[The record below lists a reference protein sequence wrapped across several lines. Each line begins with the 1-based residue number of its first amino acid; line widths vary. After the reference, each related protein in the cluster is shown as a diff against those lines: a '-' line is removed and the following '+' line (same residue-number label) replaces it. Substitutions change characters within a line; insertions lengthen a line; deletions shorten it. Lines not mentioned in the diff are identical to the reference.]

1 MHPARNSAALV
12 LFSQPAASLSSEQR
26 GLLTLGLFA
35 CSVMV
40 AMLVESL
47 DLALGLVGGS
57 TGILIGFVFPALFFF
72 QIKGRQ
78 MDSQDMADDGATDSK
93 RFDLDLERSTAY
105 LYLIDRGRTRRMRMG
120 ACAMAVGGLLLIPVL
135 VGAQVLQIISATHES
150 HKHKT
155 NAD

>member
-1 MHPARNSAALV
+1 
-12 LFSQPAASLSSEQR
+12 
-26 GLLTLGLFA
+26 
-35 CSVMV
+35 
-40 AMLVESL
+40 
-47 DLALGLVGGS
+47 
-57 TGILIGFVFPALFFF
+57 
-72 QIKGRQ
+72 